1 MGIQFSFQ
9 NVALHEK
16 IMLNYAANIITRNY
30 NNNQQKGDDD
40 DYCDLLENENINSNS
55 NTIIFCKFV
64 IIELSRIAVQQLM
77 QCSSVDDNNNI
88 CCAHIE
94 CGHKCTSGGDD
105 FQRPFTIHMTAAEE
119 TENEEEE
126 DEDSPPQQRRKTN
139 ERRRSIRSIISAP
152 L

>member
-1 MGIQFSFQ
+1 MSSQ
-9 NVALHEK
+9 NVDLHEK
-16 IMLNYAANIITRNY
+16 IMLNYAANNITRNY

-77 QCSSVDDNNNI
+77 QCSSVDDNNNNY
-88 CCAHIE
+88 CAHIE
-94 CGHKCTSGGDD
+94 CGHKCTSGGDDDVD